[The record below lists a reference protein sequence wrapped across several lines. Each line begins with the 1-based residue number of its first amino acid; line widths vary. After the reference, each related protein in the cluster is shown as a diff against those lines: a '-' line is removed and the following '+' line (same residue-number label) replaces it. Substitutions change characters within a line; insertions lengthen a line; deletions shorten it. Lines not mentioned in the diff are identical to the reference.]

1 MFQLREVHKLG
12 VRPNVA
18 SGRGEILV
26 PTATLTGFLYSS
38 ARSISEICIRQCEPV
53 HIDPARLVPPPSSGA
68 LQRRREKCVPSFLPP
83 SPPATIFATGVT
95 PVAASEYRYCLQGDD
110 FAGAG
115 DCEFTSYQQCQA
127 TAAGRTANPYLAAA
141 NPYLANAAVLTI
153 PAKPRR
159 R

>member
-1 MFQLREVHKLG
+1 MRTLF
-12 VRPNVA
+12 
-18 SGRGEILV
+18 LV
-26 PTATLTGFLYSS
+26 LATS
-38 ARSISEICIRQCEPV
+38 
-53 HIDPARLVPPPSSGA
+53 
-68 LQRRREKCVPSFLPP
+68 
-83 SPPATIFATGVT
+83 ATIFATGVT

-115 DCEFTSYQQCQA
+115 DCEFASYQQCQA
-127 TAAGRTANPYLAAA
+127 AASGRTAYCAANPNLAAA